1 MAGVDATKNED
12 KDKADAKEQPI
23 EQSNEN
29 GESDN
34 EVGVDSGSA
43 NVAGEQGISYDMIME
58 TLTAMQANQAKMSAQ
73 IQKLT
78 DAQSVLVDAGAVV
91 REDSA
96 ASIDNAN
103 DDNIDGFV
111 SIDELDLN
119 I

>member
-1 MAGVDATKNED
+1 MADVDATKNED
-12 KDKADAKEQPI
+12 KDQDNGKEQPI
-23 EQSNEN
+23 EQNDAS
-29 GESDN
+29 GESGD
-34 EVGVDSGSA
+34 EAGADSGSA
-43 NVAGEQGISYDMIME
+43 NAAGEQGISYDMIME

-78 DAQSVLVDAGAVV
+78 DAQSILVDAGAVV

-96 ASIDNAN
+96 ATIDNAN

>member
-1 MAGVDATKNED
+1 MPNQDATKNED
-12 KDKADAKEQPI
+12 VEQNKETESQN
-23 EQSNEN
+23 EQVNQN
-29 GESDN
+29 GESGDN
-34 EVGVDSGSA
+34 AGADSGSSV
-43 NVAGEQGISYDMIME
+43 NVGEQGISYDMIME
-58 TLTAMQANQAKMSAQ
+58 TLSAMQANQAKMSAQ

-91 REDSA
+91 RENSGT
-96 ASIDNAN
+96 STDNAN